1 MSLWSLP
8 LPARSRNSRKEI
20 KQPARK
26 LFSCRAVH
34 SLRARCFRFVHR
46 QRLQLIH
53 YPRASA
59 PADSSDARAVAAD
72 HDFPTGCP
80 TRGKLFSCSSFS
92 KTGHPRGRSFA
103 CGLAVLISAA
113 SPIHRSC
120 DNELPGLTH
129 HCSPDPGH
137 RIVPNAPKRPVERQE
152 ELLALS
158 ASTCSR
164 LQSIR

>member
-20 KQPARK
+20 RQPARK
-26 LFSCRAVH
+26 LFSCNAVH

-46 QRLQLIH
+46 QRLQLTH
-53 YPRASA
+53 YLRASA
-59 PADSSDARAVAAD
+59 PADSDARAVAAA

-80 TRGKLFSCSSFS
+80 TRGELFSCSSFS
-92 KTGHPRGRSFA
+92 KTWASSRSVF
-103 CGLAVLISAA
+103 CLRTRLVLISAA

-129 HCSPDPGH
+129 HCPPDPGH